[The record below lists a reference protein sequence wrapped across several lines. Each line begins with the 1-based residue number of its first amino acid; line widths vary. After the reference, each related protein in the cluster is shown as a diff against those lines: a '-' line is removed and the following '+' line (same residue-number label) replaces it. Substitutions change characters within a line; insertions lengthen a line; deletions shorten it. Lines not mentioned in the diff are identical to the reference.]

1 MYIYISI
8 YILAY
13 SFGYNMY
20 IDSLKNLI
28 FLFLVLPAALAQD
41 NAVPSPPVFT
51 DQFNLGNI

>member
-1 MYIYISI
+1 
-8 YILAY
+8 
-13 SFGYNMY
+13 MY